1 MASLPAL
8 DRLVASL
15 EKLPGIGPK
24 SARRI
29 AHHLLAAPEFD
40 AAALTAAVADARE
53 RTRSC
58 SLCHALTEEDPC
70 PVCADPAR
78 EGRLLAVVEEAFD
91 VEMLERTH
99 EFRGRYH
106 VLGGVLA
113 PLRGIGPDDL
123 HVADL
128 IERVEKAPPDARV
141 EEVLIATNPNVEGE
155 ATALYLARRLKPLG
169 VRVTRLALGLPVGAA
184 LEFADEVTL
193 SRSLTGRRDM

>member
-1 MASLPAL
+1 VASLPAF
-8 DRLVASL
+8 DRLVAAL

-29 AHHLLAAPEFD
+29 AHWLLAAPEFD
-40 AAALTAAVADARE
+40 AASLTSAVAEARE

-58 SLCHALTEEDPC
+58 GLCHALTEEDPC
-70 PVCADPAR
+70 SVCADPAR
-78 EGRLLAVVEEAFD
+78 EPRLLAVVEEAFD
-91 VEMLERTH
+91 VEVLERTH

-106 VLGGVLA
+106 VLGGALA

-123 HVADL
+123 NVVDL
-128 IERVEKAPPDARV
+128 LSRIEKAPAGARV

-184 LEFADEVTL
+184 LEFADDVTL
-193 SRSLTGRRDM
+193 SRSLAGRREM

>member
-1 MASLPAL
+1 
-8 DRLVASL
+8 VAAL

-40 AAALTAAVADARE
+40 AAALTAAVAEARE

-70 PVCADPAR
+70 TVCADPAR
-78 EGRLLAVVEEAFD
+78 EARLLAVVEEAFD
-91 VEMLERTH
+91 VEILERTH

-106 VLGGVLA
+106 VLGGALA

-128 IERVEKAPPDARV
+128 IERVEKAAADSRV

>member
-1 MASLPAL
+1 VAALPAF
-8 DRLVASL
+8 DRLVAAL

-29 AHHLLAAPEFD
+29 AHWLLAAPEFD
-40 AAALTAAVADARE
+40 AASLTAAVTEARA

-58 SLCHALTEEDPC
+58 RLCHSLTEEE
-70 PVCADPAR
+70 VCAVCTDPAR
-78 EGRLLAVVEEAFD
+78 DRKFLAVVEEAFD
-91 VEMLERTH
+91 VDVLERTH

-106 VLGGVLA
+106 VLGGALA

-123 HVADL
+123 NVVDL
-128 IERVEKAPPDARV
+128 VSRIEKAPAESRV

-184 LEFADEVTL
+184 LEFADDVTL
-193 SRSLTGRRDM
+193 SRSLAGRREM

>member
-8 DRLVASL
+8 DRLVAAL

-29 AHHLLAAPEFD
+29 AHFLLAAPEFD
-40 AAALTAAVADARE
+40 AAVLTSAVTEARA
-53 RTRSC
+53 RTRAC
-58 SLCHALTEEDPC
+58 GVCHALTEEDPC
-70 PVCADPAR
+70 SVCADPAR
-78 EGRLLAVVEEAFD
+78 DARVLAVVEEAFD
-91 VEMLERTH
+91 VDVLERTH

-106 VLGGVLA
+106 VLGGALA

-123 HVADL
+123 HVAEL
-128 IERVEKAPPDARV
+128 VARVEKAAPDARI

-184 LEFADEVTL
+184 LEFADDVTL
-193 SRSLTGRRDM
+193 SRSLAGRREM

>member
-1 MASLPAL
+1 MAALPAF
-8 DRLVASL
+8 DRLVQAL

-24 SARRI
+24 SARRL
-29 AHHLLAAPEFD
+29 AHHLLAAPERD
-40 AAALTAAVADARE
+40 AGALTAAVAEARA

-58 SLCHALTEEDPC
+58 SICHALTETDPC
-70 PVCADPAR
+70 PICSDPSR
-78 EGRLLAVVEEAFD
+78 DTRLLAVVEDAAD
-91 VEMLERTH
+91 VEVLERTH

-106 VLGGVLA
+106 VLGGALA

-128 IERVEKAPPDARV
+128 VARV
-141 EEVLIATNPNVEGE
+141 EHPATGEAMEEVVLATNPNVEGE
-155 ATALYLARRLKPLG
+155 STALYLARRLKPLG

-193 SRSLTGRRDM
+193 SRSLAGRREI

>member
-8 DRLVASL
+8 DRLVAAL

-29 AHHLLAAPEFD
+29 AHWLLSAPEFD
-40 AAALTAAVADARE
+40 AAALTAAVTEARA
-53 RTRSC
+53 RTRTC
-58 SLCHALTEEDPC
+58 TLCHALTEQEECALCTDPVRDAC
-70 PVCADPAR
+70 V
-78 EGRLLAVVEEAFD
+78 LAVVEEAFD
-91 VEMLERTH
+91 VDVLERTH

-106 VLGGVLA
+106 VLGGALA

-123 HVADL
+123 NVADL
-128 IERVEKAPPDARV
+128 VERVEKAPPGARI

-184 LEFADEVTL
+184 LEFADDVTL
-193 SRSLTGRRDM
+193 SRSLAGRREM

>member
-1 MASLPAL
+1 VAALPAF
-8 DRLVASL
+8 DRLVQAL

-24 SARRI
+24 SARRL
-29 AHHLLAAPEFD
+29 AHHLLAAPERD
-40 AAALTAAVADARE
+40 AGALTAAVAEARA

-58 SLCHALTEEDPC
+58 SICHALTETDPC
-70 PVCADPAR
+70 PICSDPSR
-78 EGRLLAVVEEAFD
+78 DTRLLAVVEDAAD
-91 VEMLERTH
+91 VEVLERTH

-106 VLGGVLA
+106 VLGGALA

-128 IERVEKAPPDARV
+128 VARV
-141 EEVLIATNPNVEGE
+141 EHPATGEAMEEVVLATNPNVEGE
-155 ATALYLARRLKPLG
+155 STALYLARRLKPLG

-193 SRSLTGRRDM
+193 SRSLAGRREI